1 MENPPKETAK
11 DAFLHLLSAAMIYLT
26 TIGFIVLWYQIIN
39 FLVPDKLNPMGVGS
53 WTYESLIWGA
63 SVLAVAFPVHVL
75 VSWIIGKDL
84 RLNPQ
89 KREAGVRKWLWYI
102 TLFVS
107 AVTIVIDLIVLIYN
121 YLRGD
126 LTMQFFL
133 KCIVILVT
141 VAAVFGYYLWDLRKR
156 EAASGKPKKVA
167 IIVAVAIVVSI
178 IFGFSLFGSPAHQ
191 RDLRFDEQRVG
202 DLQSIQYSV
211 VNYWQQKRQLP
222 AKLDELAALSYG
234 NPKDPDTGT
243 QYEYSVTGDLSF
255 TLCATF
261 KTVLSQEKASGR
273 AGGGAYPTMTGVATV
288 PQNWAHEAARTC
300 YDSTIDPEFFKE
312 PAGSSPEDI
321 KIKNMML
328 P

>member
-1 MENPPKETAK
+1 MENLPKETAK
-11 DAFLHLLSAAMIYLT
+11 DAFLHLLSAAMIYLS

-63 SVLAVAFPVHVL
+63 SVLVVAFPVHVL

-84 RLNPQ
+84 RANPQ

-126 LTMQFFL
+126 LTAQFFL
-133 KCIVILVT
+133 KCVVILIT

-156 EAASGKPKKVA
+156 ETVSEKPKKIA
-167 IIVAVAIVVSI
+167 IIVAVVIAASVIY
-178 IFGFSLFGSPAHQ
+178 GFSLFGSPAHQ
-191 RDLRFDEQRVG
+191 RDLRFDEQRAS
-202 DLQSIQYSV
+202 DLQQLQSSV
-211 VNYWQQKRQLP
+211 SNYWQQKRQLP
-222 AKLDELAALSYG
+222 ATLADLAALGYG
-234 NPKDPDTGT
+234 EPKDPESGV
-243 QYEYSVTGDLSF
+243 QYEYTVTGELSF
-255 TLCATF
+255 GLCANF
-261 KTVLSQEKASGR
+261 KTMLSQEDASGR
-273 AGGGAYPTMTGVATV
+273 SVSYATTTGVATV
-288 PQNWAHEAARTC
+288 PQYWAHGADRTC
-300 YDSTIDPEFFKE
+300 FSSTIDPEFFKDQAA
-312 PAGSSPEDI
+312 PGSV
-321 KIKNMML
+321 KNAVT

>member
-1 MENPPKETAK
+1 MDNLPKETAK
-11 DAFLHLLSAAMIYLT
+11 DAFLHLLSAAMIYLS

-63 SVLAVAFPVHVL
+63 SVLAVAFPVHAL

-84 RLNPQ
+84 RINPQ

-126 LTMQFFL
+126 LTTQFFL

-156 EAASGKPKKVA
+156 ETASDKPKKIA
-167 IIVAVAIVVSI
+167 IITAAVIVVSI

-191 RDLRFDEQRVG
+191 RDLRFDEQRAS
-202 DLQSIQYSV
+202 DLQSLQYSV
-211 VNYWQQKRQLP
+211 VSYWQQKRQLP
-222 AKLDELAALSYG
+222 ESLGELAVLSYG
-234 NPKDPDTGT
+234 NPKDPDTEA
-243 QYEYSVTGDLSF
+243 QYEYEVTGEMSF
-255 TLCATF
+255 KLCATF
-261 KTVLSQEKASGR
+261 ATVLPQEKTSGR
-273 AGGGAYPTMTGVATV
+273 AGNGMYPTMTGVATV
-288 PQNWAHEAARTC
+288 PQNWVHGAARTC
-300 YDSTIDPEFFKE
+300 FDSTIDPEFFKDE
-312 PAGSSPEDI
+312 NVDLE
-321 KIKNMML
+321 KVKNMMI